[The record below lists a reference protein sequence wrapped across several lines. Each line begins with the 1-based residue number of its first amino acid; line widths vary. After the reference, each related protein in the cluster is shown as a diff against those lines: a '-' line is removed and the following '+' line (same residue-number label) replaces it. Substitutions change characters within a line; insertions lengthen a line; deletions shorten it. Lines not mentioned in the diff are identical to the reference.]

1 MLCFTCGKRK
11 SCSTI
16 KKSQNITNMI
26 VDRDENTTVF
36 FILEEAKETV
46 LDFSVNYIEDLLML
60 VSIFT

>member
-11 SCSTI
+11 ICATI

-26 VDRDENTTVF
+26 VDLDENTTVF
-36 FILEEAKETV
+36 FILEEAKETIS
-46 LDFSVNYIEDLLML
+46 DFSVNYVEDLLML

>member
-11 SCSTI
+11 SRSTI

-26 VDRDENTTVF
+26 VDRDENTVF

-46 LDFSVNYIEDLLML
+46 LDFSVNYIEDLLMV